1 LIHDCSLEVDKFLT
15 RTSEKLLNIN
25 YWEVI
30 TMLGEEVAKSL
41 KQWED
46 KIYNAISKA
55 ERSEDVL
62 RVVDD
67 LYQNEFKPMID
78 KWESEVLEENL
89 KKIKNY
95 KKKITPSLTSLYS
108 SAR

>member
-1 LIHDCSLEVDKFLT
+1 
-15 RTSEKLLNIN
+15 
-25 YWEVI
+25 
-30 TMLGEEVAKSL
+30 
-41 KQWED
+41 
-46 KIYNAISKA
+46 
-55 ERSEDVL
+55 
-62 RVVDD
+62 
-67 LYQNEFKPMID
+67 MID